1 MARKFAELQR
11 IDHDHKITKETDYE
25 FLYHLQ
31 NGLLLALKEQGRL
44 SEMQYRHAEE
54 KLKAQRR
61 DRARRLMQERGES
74 E

>member
-1 MARKFAELQR
+1 MARKFAKLQR
-11 IDHDHKITKETDYE
+11 IDNDHKITKDMDYE

-44 SEMQYRHAEE
+44 NEMQYRTAEE
-54 KLKAQRR
+54 RLKQQRR
-61 DRARRLMQERGES
+61 DRARKRMQERGES